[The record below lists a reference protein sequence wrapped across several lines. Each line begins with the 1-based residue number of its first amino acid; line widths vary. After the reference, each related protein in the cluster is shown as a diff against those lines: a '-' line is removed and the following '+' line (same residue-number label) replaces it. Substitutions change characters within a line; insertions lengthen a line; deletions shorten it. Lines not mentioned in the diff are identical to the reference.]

1 MLRNHLRRIGIIV
14 LMLSLMIPL
23 VPSPASAALLYD
35 GNGKRLPEYVQLGRT
50 IRITVANYLAPY
62 NLNISNPS
70 IVKVTNL

>member
-35 GNGKRLPEYVQLGRT
+35 GNGKRLPDAEIDELQ
-50 IRITVANYLAPY
+50 RI
-62 NLNISNPS
+62 IDGMRG
-70 IVKVTNL
+70 